1 MRNDFENPT
10 LARGG
15 RLDAHAY
22 MIPYLDK
29 ESAIEGVKVK
39 SPFYHLLSG
48 DWSFSYYEKYTDLPE
63 DIGSIWFD
71 DALPVPSNWQMYGYD
86 APQYVNTAY
95 PIPLNPPY
103 VPAETPCGVYQTA
116 FTLPEGFAGRRTH
129 IVFEGV
135 DSFYY
140 LFVNG
145 KRIGFGKVP
154 HMPSEFDLTD
164 VLREG
169 ENTVTVVVYKWSEG
183 TYIECQDYLRVSG
196 IFRDV
201 YLISR
206 APAYLKDITVNA
218 VPTNDYKDGS
228 VTASLS
234 FSAPVSYTASLLDAE
249 GNLIASVK
257 DAPVAFEVENAR
269 LWTAETPYL
278 YTLLVEYEGE
288 CIAQRV
294 GIRDVKVGPKAELLI
309 NGTPVKI
316 KGVNRHDTH
325 PVYGHV
331 TPMEDIRNELKLMK
345 RLNMN
350 AIRTSHYPNTSEFLG
365 LCDELGFYVIAE
377 ADLESHG
384 FVYYEGAYSYKPFD
398 PLDPAES
405 PDWTPLFLDRIE
417 RLVARDKNH
426 PSVFMWSMGNEA
438 DYGQNFVKMC
448 EHCKKVDPT
457 RLTHY
462 ERALE
467 DRGHDPFDVVSEMY
481 PTVEKVEAEGKLKDP
496 KPYFLC
502 EYSHAMGVG
511 PGDIHDYIETVY
523 KYPRLI
529 GGCIWEWAD
538 HSVVLEN
545 EKGEKNYGYGG
556 DSGEKYH
563 AGNFCTDGLVF
574 PDRTP
579 SSGALEA
586 KAVYQNVVFTHLGNG
601 KVKLT
606 NRFAF
611 TDLSAFDILY
621 YVEEDGKVTQRGKLE
636 RFSLKPL
643 TAKTVQLPLSP
654 IGKVKLAAT
663 LNFSVRLKTDTA
675 WAEAGYEIA
684 HAQCE
689 LAAEKKEAL
698 RLPPKG
704 MLVTEIL
711 SKELISVSGN
721 GFSYVFNRLSAA
733 IEQIT
738 VNSVSLLAK
747 ATKLTTSRAPI
758 DNFRNAKAAWKVND
772 NQGTEYDV
780 HELSAV
786 RVYEDTVEEK
796 NGECVITLRGALT
809 AAATRNLVENL
820 TVTYSVKKN
829 GVLSVSIEGEKGAI
843 LPFLPRFG
851 MDLTLSDNRDNIFY
865 FGKGPDENYI
875 DMCHA
880 AYLGLYKTTVQDMH
894 IPYPMPQAC
903 GNRTDVRLL
912 TVTDGL
918 GRGLFF
924 AADGAFEFSASKFED
939 HAVKKAAH
947 QWDLVADERT
957 YLRIDYKN
965 TGVGSGSCG
974 PLTAEKYQLKEEKM
988 AYSFRIL
995 PVILEDDPI
1004 KLL

>member
-1 MRNDFENPT
+1 MRNDFENPS

-15 RLDAHAY
+15 RMDAHAY
-22 MIPYLDK
+22 MIPHEKKDAAL
-29 ESAIEGVKVK
+29 EGVKAK

-48 DWSFSYYEKYTDLPE
+48 DWSFAYYEKYSDLPE
-63 DIGSIWFD
+63 DIGAVPSD

-86 APQYVNTAY
+86 TPQYVNTAY
-95 PIPLNPPY
+95 PIPLNPPF
-103 VPAETPCGVYQTA
+103 VPAETPCGVYQTS
-116 FTLPEGFAGRRTH
+116 FKLPESFKGRRTH
-129 IVFEGV
+129 IVLEGV

-140 LFVNG
+140 LYVNG
-145 KRIGFGKVP
+145 KKQGFGKVP
-154 HMPSEFDLTD
+154 HLPSEFDLTD
-164 VLREG
+164 LLREG

-183 TYIECQDYLRVSG
+183 TYIECQDFLRLSG

-201 YLISR
+201 YLLSR
-206 APAYLKDITVNA
+206 APAHLTDIAIDA
-218 VPTNDYKDGS
+218 VPTNVYKDGRI
-228 VTASLS
+228 TASLS
-234 FSAPVSYTASLLDAE
+234 FSAPVSYTASLFDAD
-249 GNLIASVK
+249 GTLIGTAK
-257 DAPVAFEVENAR
+257 DSPVSFRVENAK

-278 YTLLVEYEGE
+278 YTLLIEYEGE

-294 GIRDVKVGPKAELLI
+294 GIRDIKVGQRGELLI

-331 TPMEDIRNELKLMK
+331 TPMEDIRSELKQMK

-350 AIRTSHYPNTSEFLG
+350 AIRTSHYPNTSEFLN

-384 FVYYEGAYSYKPFD
+384 FVYYEGSYRYKAFD
-398 PLDPAES
+398 PEDPAES
-405 PDWTPLFLDRIE
+405 PAWTALFLDRIE
-417 RLVARDKNH
+417 RLVARDRNH

-448 EHCKKVDPT
+448 EHCKRVDPT

-467 DRGHDPFDVVSEMY
+467 DRGNDPFDVVSKMY
-481 PTVEKVEAEGKLKDP
+481 PTVEKVIEEGKLKDP

-511 PGDIHDYIETVY
+511 PGDIYDYVEVFY
-523 KYPRLI
+523 QYPRLI

-538 HSVVLEN
+538 HTVVLEN

-563 AGNFCTDGLVF
+563 AGNFCADGLVF

-579 SSGALEA
+579 SSGAFEA
-586 KAVYQNVVFTHLGNG
+586 KAVYQNVKFTFLPDG

-606 NRFAF
+606 NRFSF
-611 TDLSAFDILY
+611 TDLSEFDILY
-621 YVEEDGKVTQRGKLE
+621 YVEEDGKVTSRGKLE

-643 TAKTVQLPLSP
+643 ASKTVHIAAPVK
-654 IGKVKLAAT
+654 GKVKLAAT
-663 LNFSVRLKTDTA
+663 LNFSVRLKQDTP
-675 WAEAGYEIA
+675 WAEAGYEVA
-684 HAQCE
+684 RAQCE
-689 LAAEKKEAL
+689 LKAEKKEILAL
-698 RLPPKG
+698 PAKG
-704 MLVTEIL
+704 ALSVEEE
-711 SKELISVSGN
+711 SKEFITVSGN

-738 VNSVSLLAK
+738 LNNVAMLANT
-747 ATKLTTSRAPI
+747 TKFSTSRAPI
-758 DNFRNAKAAWKVND
+758 DNFRNVRQDWKIND
-772 NQGTEYDV
+772 DFCLAYDV
-780 HELSAV
+780 HELAPV
-786 RVYEDTVEEK
+786 RVYEEILEEK
-796 NGECVITLRGALT
+796 NGALKLTFRGALT
-809 AAATRNLVENL
+809 SYATRNLVENL
-820 TVTYSVKKN
+820 TVTYTVESC
-829 GVLSVSIEGEKGAI
+829 GVLRVCVTGEKGAI

-851 MDLTLSDNRDNIFY
+851 MDLTLSGNRDSIVY

-880 AYLGLYKTTVQDMH
+880 SCLGLYKTTAQDMH
-894 IPYPMPQAC
+894 VPYTMPQAC
-903 GNRTDVRLL
+903 GNRTDVRLA

-918 GRGLFF
+918 GRGLLF
-924 AADGAFEFSASKFED
+924 AADGAFEFSVSKYED
-939 HAVKKAAH
+939 HDVKMAAH
-947 QWDLVADERT
+947 QWDLTADDRT
-957 YLRIDYKN
+957 YVRIDYKN

-974 PLTAEKYQLKEEKM
+974 PLTDEKYQLNEDKM

-995 PVILEDDPI
+995 PVILEDEPV